1 MALHDRAAEQA
12 VLVDQARR
20 NQGVAEGD
28 AAGNHD
34 VVARLFL
41 QRANLPTESPPRTV
55 ELSHI
60 GSVMVEDTT

>member
-1 MALHDRAAEQA
+1 VALHDRAAEQA

-20 NQGVAEGD
+20 NQRVSEGD